1 MEIFICLLK
10 HVNLASNR
18 KMELLSRFIS
28 CSLVI
33 QPNSSQILSALVK
46 VREEGFFDILYDM
59 SLHFHL
65 LIRKVI

>member
-1 MEIFICLLK
+1 
-10 HVNLASNR
+10 
-18 KMELLSRFIS
+18 MELFSRFIS